1 LPRPESTRR
10 DFIRW
15 TASALMLSGFAAPG
29 LRAARAGVA
38 YAYVGTYTPNG
49 GGIYL
54 FLIDRATG
62 EFAQL
67 QVVDDIRNPTWLAV
81 NPAQDRL
88 YAVSEIDNY
97 DGSHNGAV
105 MTYAIDAETRQ
116 LTRLGAVNSAGGTP
130 AHVSVHPSGK
140 FAFAANYGGGNVAV
154 FPVAANG
161 VLGEPCDVRPGV
173 GARHPGRAADDP
185 SGQFGV
191 SDHDSP
197 HPHMVAPD
205 PSGQFVI
212 ANDAGLDL
220 TLVWRFDAKAGRLL
234 PADVPV
240 VSAPSGAAPR
250 HFAFHP
256 NGRWFYNLYEHD
268 AKVAVYD
275 YDAAR
280 RAAPPADPL
289 GAAAQVCRQ
298 RACVGNHDR
307 RRRPVSVRVEPPA
320 RRLERIRGRGRRP
333 AATDL
338 GDVVARR
345 LAALHRHRCGRRSA
359 LLMQSKGRLDHL
371 VSNQR
376 RDRRPAVHR
385 PLRTGGKPRVHDVP
399 RPLTLTIS

>member
-1 LPRPESTRR
+1 LPTATRR
-10 DFIRW
+10 DFLQW
-15 TASALMLSGFAAPG
+15 TTSALLLPAGYRTSRSGAAPV
-29 LRAARAGVA
+29 AGVP

-67 QVVDDIRNPTWLAV
+67 QVVDDIRNPSWLAV
-81 NPAQDRL
+81 NPAENRL

-97 DGSHNGAV
+97 DGSRNGV
-105 MTYAIDAETRQ
+105 VKTYAIDAETRQ
-116 LTRLGAVNSAGGTP
+116 LSRLGAVNSAGGTP

-140 FAFAANYGGGNVAV
+140 FVFVANYGGGNVAV

-161 VLGEPCDVRPGV
+161 VLGDPSDVRPGV

-185 SGQFGV
+185 PGQFGV

-205 PSGQFVI
+205 PSGQFII

-220 TLVWRFDAKAGRLL
+220 TLVWRFDPQAGRLL

-240 VSAPSGAAPR
+240 IAAPSGAAPR

-256 NGRWFYNLYEHD
+256 NGRLFYNLYEHD

-275 YDAAR
+275 YDGATGTLRHKQTVSAL
-280 RAAPPADPL
+280 PL
-289 GAAAQVCRQ
+289 KFAGSVLASEIKIAAAGRFLYVSNRLHGGLSVFAVADDGLLRLTSEAWSHADSPRCIAIDPGGDLLYSCNQKGDSITSFRINAATGGLQFTGRYEPVGSP
-298 RACVGNHDR
+298 ACMTF
-307 RRRPVSVRVEPPA
+307 
-320 RRLERIRGRGRRP
+320 LERG
-333 AATDL
+333 
-338 GDVVARR
+338 
-345 LAALHRHRCGRRSA
+345 
-359 LLMQSKGRLDHL
+359 
-371 VSNQR
+371 
-376 RDRRPAVHR
+376 
-385 PLRTGGKPRVHDVP
+385 
-399 RPLTLTIS
+399 

>member
-1 LPRPESTRR
+1 V
-10 DFIRW
+10 
-15 TASALMLSGFAAPG
+15 G
-29 LRAARAGVA
+29 AARAGVV

-67 QVVDDIRNPTWLAV
+67 QVVDDIRNPSWLAV
-81 NPAQDRL
+81 NPAENRL

-97 DGSHNGAV
+97 DGSRNGV
-105 MTYAIDAETRQ
+105 VKTYAIDAETRQ
-116 LTRLGAVNSAGGTP
+116 LSRLGAVNSAGGTP

-140 FAFAANYGGGNVAV
+140 FVFVANYGGGNVAV

-161 VLGEPCDVRPGV
+161 VLGDPSDVRPGV

-185 SGQFGV
+185 PGQFGV

-205 PSGQFVI
+205 PSGQFII

-220 TLVWRFDAKAGRLL
+220 TLVWRFDPQAGRLL

-240 VSAPSGAAPR
+240 IAAPSGAAPR

-256 NGRWFYNLYEHD
+256 NGRLFYNLYEHD

-275 YDAAR
+275 YDGATGTLRHKQTVSAL
-280 RAAPPADPL
+280 PL
-289 GAAAQVCRQ
+289 KFAGSVLASEIKIAAAGRFLYVSNRLHGGLSVFAVADDGLLRLTSEAWSHADSPRCIAIDPGGDLLYSCNQKGDSITSFRINAATGGLQFTGRYEPVGSP
-298 RACVGNHDR
+298 ACMTF
-307 RRRPVSVRVEPPA
+307 
-320 RRLERIRGRGRRP
+320 LERG
-333 AATDL
+333 
-338 GDVVARR
+338 
-345 LAALHRHRCGRRSA
+345 
-359 LLMQSKGRLDHL
+359 
-371 VSNQR
+371 
-376 RDRRPAVHR
+376 
-385 PLRTGGKPRVHDVP
+385 
-399 RPLTLTIS
+399 

>member
-1 LPRPESTRR
+1 MPRPNSTRR
-10 DFIRW
+10 DFIRLSAYALGLPAGHV
-15 TASALMLSGFAAPG
+15 ASG
-29 LRAARAGVA
+29 LRAASPGVA

-62 EFAQL
+62 ALAQL

-81 NPAQDRL
+81 NAAKTRL

-105 MTYAIDAETRQ
+105 KSYAIDSTTLR
-116 LTRLGAVNSAGGTP
+116 LTRIGVVSSAGGMP
-130 AHVSVHPSGK
+130 AYLSVHPSGK
-140 FAFAANYGGGNVAV
+140 FVFVANYGGGNVAV

-161 VLGEPCDVRPGV
+161 GLASPSDVRPSV

-185 SGQFGV
+185 PGQFGV

-197 HPHMVAPD
+197 HVHMVAPD

-220 TLVWRFDAKAGRLL
+220 TLIWRFDAEAGRLL

-240 VSAPSGAAPR
+240 IAAPSGSAPR

-256 NGRWFYNLYEHD
+256 NGRLFYNLYEHD

-275 YDAAR
+275 YD
-280 RAAPPADPL
+280 
-289 GAAAQVCRQ
+289 GAS
-298 RACVGNHDR
+298 GT
-307 RRRPVSVRVEPPA
+307 
-320 RRLERIRGRGRRP
+320 L
-333 AATDL
+333 
-338 GDVVARR
+338 
-345 LAALHRHRCGRRSA
+345 RHKQTISA
-359 LLMQSKGRLDHL
+359 LPPKFAGSVLASEIKVAAGGRFLY
-371 VSNQR
+371 VSNRLHGGLSVFAVAADGQLR
-376 RDRRPAVHR
+376 MTSETWSHADSPRSIAIDPGGDLLYCCNQKGDSITSFRINGATGALQFTGRFEPVGSPVCMTIFDR
-385 PLRTGGKPRVHDVP
+385 G
-399 RPLTLTIS
+399 

>member
-1 LPRPESTRR
+1 LPRAKSTRR

-15 TASALMLSGFAAPG
+15 TACALGLPSWYAASG
-29 LRAARAGVA
+29 LRAAPPGVA

-62 EFAQL
+62 ALAQL

-81 NPAQDRL
+81 NAAKTRL
-88 YAVSEIDNY
+88 YAVSEVDNY

-105 MTYAIDAETRQ
+105 ESYAIDATTLQ
-116 LTRLGAVNSAGGTP
+116 LTRIGAVNSAGSLP
-130 AHVSVHPSGK
+130 AHLSVHPSGK
-140 FAFAANYGGGNVAV
+140 FVFVANYGGGNVAV

-161 VLGEPCDVRPGV
+161 ELGAPSDVRPSV

-185 SGQFGV
+185 PGQFGI

-197 HPHMVAPD
+197 HVHMVAPD

-220 TLVWRFDAKAGRLL
+220 TLIWRFDAEAGRLL

-240 VSAPSGAAPR
+240 IGAPSGSAPR

-256 NGRWFYNLYEHD
+256 NGRLLYNLYEHD

-275 YDAAR
+275 YDGTNGRLRHKQTVSAL
-280 RAAPPADPL
+280 PPRFA
-289 GAAAQVCRQ
+289 G
-298 RACVGNHDR
+298 
-307 RRRPVSVRVEPPA
+307 SVLASE
-320 RRLERIRGRGRRP
+320 IK
-333 AATDL
+333 
-338 GDVVARR
+338 VARG
-345 LAALHRHRCGRRSA
+345 GRF
-359 LLMQSKGRLDHL
+359 LY
-371 VSNQR
+371 VSNR
-376 RDRRPAVHR
+376 LHGGLSVFAVADDGQ
-385 PLRTGGKPRVHDVP
+385 LRMTSEAWTHADAPRSIALDPGGDLLYSCNQKGDSITSFRINGATGGLQFTGRFEPVGSP
-399 RPLTLTIS
+399 ACMTIFDRG